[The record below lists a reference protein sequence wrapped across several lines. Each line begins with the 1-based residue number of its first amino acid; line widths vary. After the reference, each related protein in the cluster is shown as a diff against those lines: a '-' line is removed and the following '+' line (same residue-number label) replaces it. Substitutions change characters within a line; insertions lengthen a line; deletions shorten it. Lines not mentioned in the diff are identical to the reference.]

1 MNVRNVWMSDD
12 RSGLMFPRE
21 AANWDESP
29 VELETNL
36 RDTRSL
42 TFHNHREGVF
52 TLNSLLPLGR
62 YIDMDPSTTELVI
75 SQTQFIRFGQF
86 LLG

>member
-21 AANWDESP
+21 AANGETPEPSRAAWK
-29 VELETNL
+29 LQTNL

-42 TFHNHREGVF
+42 TFEV
-52 TLNSLLPLGR
+52 
-62 YIDMDPSTTELVI
+62 
-75 SQTQFIRFGQF
+75 SQSQRRPFHT
-86 LLG
+86 